1 MHTSKERMVKTMFKT
16 LKQFFDFC
24 NKEDRNKLYLAI
36 GLGVIKAIFAA
47 LRITA
52 IAVVVQGLIEGEL
65 SMRHFWLS
73 LGIMV
78 VSVLGQF
85 LINLKTTMLQ
95 CEAGYHSCA
104 NKRIEIAEHLRYLPM
119 GFFNK
124 NSLGSITNVTTNTME
139 SLADIATRIV
149 MITTQ
154 GILTTFVITCFVFVF
169 DWRIGLILTLGVVL
183 YILFNAIMQNATRP
197 VAPRKHLADEN
208 IVTQV
213 IEYVQGIAEVKN
225 YSMTDSANKK
235 LEEAIKEKQMGDTKL
250 EYAVIPWVTLQ
261 NIVTK
266 LTGVLMCV
274 TSLVFYFNGS
284 MPLLYCIMM
293 MVSSFM
299 VYESLDSMSS
309 FTALL
314 RNIRIAVTKTKEILD
329 MPPMDIDGDELEPE
343 TRDIELKNVGFSY
356 DKKKI
361 INNVSLYIP
370 EKTTTAF
377 VGPSGGGKTTLCHL
391 MARFWDVQEG
401 EVLLGGKN
409 VKNYSFDSLMKNFS
423 FVFQNVYLFEDTIAN
438 NIRFGEPDASMER
451 VIEAAKKARCHD
463 FIMSLPNGYDTI
475 IGEGGASLSGGE
487 KQRISIAR
495 AIMKDSPVIILDEA
509 TANVDPENESE
520 LTEAIEALTK
530 EKTIIMIAHRLKT
543 VRHADKI
550 YVIDD
555 GQIVQSGTHSELMNE
570 EGIYK
575 NFVEGRK
582 EASSWKLGA

>member
-1 MHTSKERMVKTMFKT
+1 MFKT
-16 LKQFFDFC
+16 LKMFFDFC

-36 GLGVIKAIFAA
+36 VLGVVKAVFAA

-52 IAVVVQGLIEGEL
+52 IAVVVQGLIDGQMT
-65 SMRHFWLS
+65 MRHFWLS

-119 GFFNK
+119 GFFNR
-124 NSLGSITNVTTNTME
+124 NSLGAITNVTTNTME

-154 GILTTFVITCFVFVF
+154 GILTTLVITCFVYAF
-169 DWRIGLILTLGVVL
+169 DWRIGLVLTAGIVL
-183 YILFNAIMQNATRP
+183 YIIFNTVMQQATRSA
-197 VAPRKHLADEN
+197 APRKHRADEEL
-208 IVTQV
+208 VSQV

-225 YSMTDSANKK
+225 YSMTDDTAKK
-235 LEEAIKEKQMGDTKL
+235 LDAAIVEKQGADTHL
-250 EYAVIPWVTLQ
+250 EYTVIPWVTLQ
-261 NIVTK
+261 NIATK
-266 LTGVLMCV
+266 MTGVVMCIM
-274 TSLVFYFNGS
+274 SLKFYFGGTMS
-284 MPLLYCIMM
+284 LLYCIMM
-293 MVSSFM
+293 MAASFM
-299 VYESLDSMSS
+299 IYDSLDSMSS
-309 FTALL
+309 FTALM
-314 RNIRIAVTKTKEILD
+314 RNINIAVTKTKEILD
-329 MPPMDIDGDELEPE
+329 MPPMDIDGAEFEPSG
-343 TRDIELKNVGFSY
+343 RDIELRNVGFSY

-361 INNVSLYIP
+361 IDGVSLRIP

-377 VGPSGGGKTTLCHL
+377 IGPSGSGKTTLCHL

-409 VKNYSFDSLMKNFS
+409 VKDYSFDSLMKNFS

-438 NIRFGEPDASMER
+438 NIRFGEPEASMER
-451 VIEAAKKARCHD
+451 VMEAAKKARCHD
-463 FIMSLPNGYDTI
+463 FIMSLPNGYETI

-495 AIMKDSPVIILDEA
+495 AIMKDAPVIILDEA
-509 TANVDPENESE
+509 TANVDPENETE
-520 LTEAIEALTK
+520 LTAAIEALTK

-543 VRHADKI
+543 VRHADQI
-550 YVIDD
+550 FVIDN
-555 GQIVQSGTHSELMNE
+555 GRIVQKGTHEELLKQ

-575 NFVEGRK
+575 NFVEGRQ
-582 EASSWKLGA
+582 EAASWKITAMA

>member
-1 MHTSKERMVKTMFKT
+1 MLKT
-16 LKQFFDFC
+16 LKLFFEFC
-24 NKEDRNKLYLAI
+24 GREDRNKLYLAI

-52 IAVVVQGLIEGEL
+52 IAVVVQGLIDGEMT
-65 SMRHFWLS
+65 MRHFWLA
-73 LGIMV
+73 LGIMA

-85 LINLKTTMLQ
+85 FINLKTTMLQ
-95 CEAGYHSCA
+95 CKAGYHACA
-104 NKRIEIAEHLRYLPM
+104 QKRIEIAEHLRYLPM

-124 NSLGSITNVTTNTME
+124 NSLGVITNVTTNTME

-149 MITTQ
+149 MVTTQ
-154 GILTTFVITCFVFVF
+154 GILTTLAITCFVYAF
-169 DWRIGLILTLGVVL
+169 DWRIGLVLTAGIAL
-183 YILFNAIMQNATRP
+183 YAVFNAVMQGATRP
-197 VAPRKHLADEN
+197 AAPRKHRADEDL
-208 IVTQV
+208 VAQV

-225 YSMTDSANKK
+225 YSMTDDTAKK
-235 LEEAIKEKQMGDTKL
+235 LDAAIREKQAGDTLL
-250 EYAVIPWVTLQ
+250 EYAVIPWVTMQ

-266 LTGVLMCV
+266 LTGVCMCV
-274 TSLVFYFNGS
+274 LSLHCYFTGS

-293 MVSSFM
+293 MVSAFM

-309 FTALL
+309 WTALL

-329 MPPMDIDGDELEPE
+329 MPPMDIDGEELTPE
-343 TRDIELKNVGFSY
+343 VRDIELRNVGFSY
-356 DKKKI
+356 DKRKI
-361 INNVSLYIP
+361 INGVSLTIP

-409 VKNYSFDSLMKNFS
+409 VKDYSFDCLMKNFS

-438 NIRFGEPDASMER
+438 NIRFGEPEAPMER
-451 VIEAAKKARCHD
+451 VIEAAKKAKCHD
-463 FIMSLPNGYDTI
+463 FIMSLPNGYETV

-487 KQRISIAR
+487 KQRLSIAR
-495 AIMKDSPVIILDEA
+495 AIMKDAPIIILDEA
-509 TANVDPENESE
+509 TANVDPENETE
-520 LTEAIEALTK
+520 LTAAIEALTK

-543 VRHADKI
+543 VRHADQI
-550 YVIDD
+550 FVIDN
-555 GQIVQSGTHSELMNE
+555 GHIAQIGTHDDLMKQ

-575 NFVEGRK
+575 SFVEGRQ
-582 EASSWKLGA
+582 EAASWKIAASV